1 MECEL
6 RLKVAI
12 LCFNRIHNHTLNCF
26 QDTDSSIA
34 IATPQSGKERKTLVL
49 EQFQYFVCY

>member
-34 IATPQSGKERKTLVL
+34 IATPQSGKDRKTLVL